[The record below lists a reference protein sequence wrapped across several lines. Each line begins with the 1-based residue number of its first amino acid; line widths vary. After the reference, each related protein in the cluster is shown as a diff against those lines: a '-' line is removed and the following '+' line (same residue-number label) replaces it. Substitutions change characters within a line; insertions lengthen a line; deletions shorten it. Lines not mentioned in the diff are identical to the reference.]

1 MDDPPVVWHYSDMT
15 SRNSPIPA
23 WQLYG
28 EDRVFP
34 DVLHCERITD
44 RAAGLDWVIAPH
56 RHLHLHQVFLIRAGA
71 TVVEVDGRRI
81 PLALPAVLSIPRG
94 AVHGFRFAQGTD
106 GFVLTVPLQE
116 LPEIFDETKGHGTR
130 FTALISGPASPEI
143 SALFDQLFAEHQGEA
158 ALRGPM
164 LRAIASQILCLTQ
177 RMPGAGAAA
186 DSPPPDPRFAAFE
199 ALLLAQFRNRWK
211 VADYARAIG
220 LSPRH
225 LSRLC
230 HQATGRPAERHIEA
244 MTFREA
250 CRLLVYTRTSVA
262 SVGYHLGYDDP
273 SYFSRAF
280 QRHTGLSPTA
290 YRARFDG

>member
-1 MDDPPVVWHYSDMT
+1 MDDPPVIWHNSDMT
-15 SRNSPIPA
+15 PRNPLIPA

-28 EDRVFP
+28 EDRGFP

-71 TVVEVDGRRI
+71 TQVDVDGTRI
-81 PLALPAVLSIPRG
+81 PLAPPAILSIPRG

-106 GFVLTVPLQE
+106 GYVLTVPLQE
-116 LPEIFDETKGHGTR
+116 FPDMFEEGPGHGAR
-130 FTALISGPASPEI
+130 FAVVASGPASPAI
-143 SALFDQLFAEHQGEA
+143 STLFDQVFVEHQGA
-158 ALRGPM
+158 APQRSQM
-164 LRAIASQILCLTQ
+164 LRALATQILCLTL
-177 RMPGAGAAA
+177 RMPGAGPVA

-211 VADYARAIG
+211 VADYARTIG

-230 HQATGRPAERHIEA
+230 HQAVGQSAERHIEA
-244 MTFREA
+244 ATFREA
-250 CRLLVYTRTSVA
+250 CRLLAYTPTSVA
-262 SVGYHLGYDDP
+262 LVGYHLGYDDP

-280 QRHTGLSPTA
+280 QRHTSLSPKA
-290 YRARFDG
+290 YRARFDR